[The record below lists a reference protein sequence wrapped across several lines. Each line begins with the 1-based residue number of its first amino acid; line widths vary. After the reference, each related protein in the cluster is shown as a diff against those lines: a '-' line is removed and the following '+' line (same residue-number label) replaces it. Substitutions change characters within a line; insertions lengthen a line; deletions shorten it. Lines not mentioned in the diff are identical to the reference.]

1 MTIIALAWNCLFGLA
16 GAVSTEDLAPG
27 HAWRT
32 GRIEIKGNQTFD
44 DSALS
49 AVLATKQRTF
59 YEVWKPRP
67 RFEPDTFAADIG
79 RIKSFYRVH
88 GYYDAKVTY
97 QLSIAG
103 DVVNASIEIEEGHAV
118 KVSSIEIEVP
128 NGEPRP
134 RKLDPSFILP
144 LKLGEIFDQSRYQ
157 AAQNALLRLYLR
169 NSYAHAQV
177 DRHAEVEIAGSV
189 ARVRY
194 SIKPGVKA
202 VFGETIVRGLKKVDR
217 SLVLREFTYK
227 TGEKF
232 DPRKIQKTR
241 DKLLA
246 LNLFSAVTF
255 TPQENSANPT
265 VVPIKLDLRERPP
278 RSINV
283 ALGYNT
289 ETQFNVR
296 VGWRHF
302 NFLGGGRQFSVDAN
316 YSGVTSSL
324 DVKLIQPFLFDSK
337 SRLVLEAQ
345 QAQEDY
351 QTYLLNAS
359 RFIPH
364 VDYELTPQLTVY
376 VGYRAEYLKFNSVNA
391 STIAAIGGFRRQGIL
406 SGPNAGAVF
415 NDTDDPFDPHRG
427 QILTLRA
434 QQAGKIF
441 GGDYRYW
448 RVDGEARKYISIG
461 WQTVLASRFKMGLE
475 DTLGTIGD
483 VPLSERFYSGG
494 EGSVRG
500 YGLRRIGPLS
510 LSNDPLGGLS
520 QVEGSV
526 ELRRPLFW
534 KLSGAAFFDFGQVS
548 TKSLDPPFGSLVY
561 GWGPALSVATPV
573 GPIRVDIGFPSQTPR
588 GDPSWQLYFSIGQFF

>member
-1 MTIIALAWNCLFGLA
+1 MTLIALVWISLFGVA
-16 GAVSTEDLAPG
+16 RATTTDDLDPG
-27 HAWRT
+27 HKWRT
-32 GRIEIKGNQTFD
+32 GQIVITGNHAFA
-44 DSALS
+44 DSELLAI
-49 AVLATKQRTF
+49 LATEQSTF
-59 YEVWKPRP
+59 YEVWKPKP
-67 RFEPDTFAADIG
+67 LFEPDTFAEDIN

-88 GYYDAKVTY
+88 GFYDAGVKY
-97 QLSIAG
+97 ELSLNG
-103 DVVNASIEIEEGHAV
+103 DIVNAHIEIKEGPAVKIASIEV
-118 KVSSIEIEVP
+118 EVP
-128 NGEPRP
+128 PGSPPP
-134 RKLDPSFILP
+134 RKLAPKFIMP
-144 LKLGEIFDQSRYQ
+144 IKVGDIFDQSQYQ
-157 AAQNALLRLYLR
+157 AAQVALRRLYLR
-169 NSYAHAQV
+169 NSYARTEV
-177 DRHAEVEIAGSV
+177 DRRAEVRTATAL

-194 SIKPGVKA
+194 KITPGVEA
-202 VFGETIVRGLKKVDR
+202 VFGQTTVNGLKRVDR
-217 SLVLREFTYK
+217 SLVVREFAYK
-227 TGEKF
+227 PGEKF
-232 DPRKIQKTR
+232 DPRKIRTTR

-255 TPQENSANPT
+255 TPQENLADPAI
-265 VVPIKLDLRERPP
+265 VPIKLELRERSP

-289 ETQFNVR
+289 ETQFNVIL
-296 VGWRHF
+296 GWRHF

-345 QAQEDY
+345 QVQEDY

-364 VDYELTPQLTVY
+364 IDYQLTRALTVY
-376 VGYRAEYLKFNSVNA
+376 VGYRAEYLKFNSVNP
-391 STIAAIGGFRRQGIL
+391 STIAAIGGFRRQGVL

-415 NDTDDPFDPHRG
+415 NDTDDPFDPHQG
-427 QILTLRA
+427 QILTLRG
-434 QQAGKIF
+434 QQTGKIF
-441 GGDYRYW
+441 GGDYRCW
-448 RVDGEARKYISIG
+448 RVDAEARKYVSIG
-461 WQTVLASRFKMGLE
+461 WKTVLASRFKMGLA

-534 KLSGAAFFDFGQVS
+534 KVSGAAFFDFGQVS
-548 TKSLDPPFGSLVY
+548 TKSFDPPFGSLVY

-573 GPIRVDIGFPSQTPR
+573 GPMRVDIGFPSRTPR
-588 GDPSWQLYFSIGQFF
+588 GDSSWQLYFSIGQFF